1 MVKAA
6 TAVLYVLQ
14 FYEHDPAR
22 MATRAASRTLAGT
35 AVLSFEW

>member
-14 FYEHDPAR
+14 FYEHDLAR
-22 MATRAASRTLAGT
+22 MAARAASGTLAGT
-35 AVLSFEW
+35 TVPSFEW